1 MKGSKRFPV
10 LAAFCILGVTL
21 MTAACVKNSP
31 AASDDLQFSA
41 ESSISTKAIYGADA
55 GEYQRIIWQGGDEV
69 TIASDQAETLWGRK
83 FCDYI
88 VTPESGD
95 GSATTRESKGRI
107 SRKPTIVDNTEDSG
121 LRWNENASG
130 TANFWSVYPAT
141 TDNSIQNG
149 NVRISIPATT
159 SPALSVNQPS
169 GDIIKILDPVNGS
182 YPMVAHATASANN
195 ALVKLQYYPA
205 FTAFQ
210 VTLLNNSGG
219 QITLASCSLSSTTSD
234 LCGTFT
240 ASIDDLAMDNPQ
252 SPVLSNLTGA
262 GKSVSVGI
270 GQVLADGKGIT
281 FSIFC
286 LPQDL
291 TNMTFSCTYVDAS
304 GEQTRKL
311 QLKKDDAP
319 IVFGA
324 CKQHRMTL
332 TLGDDLNF
340 DISLV
345 MKIILANAFPNL
357 FDMNWNI
364 GRLELLYKGTT
375 TPVSEEDI
383 RKAILEAKD
392 VTITND
398 YGQQGLPYSATDMA
412 AFKNLERFVI
422 DNTHTVSEI
431 VIDGLQHFKTF
442 DMIYADNIHNV
453 TIMNC
458 PMTEDVT
465 INSQSLETL
474 YFENLAHMKYLT
486 INEGTANSN
495 LDILSI
501 KNCPDLEVAD
511 LGDVGALTNIDF
523 SDCSNLTTLNINM
536 AYALQNLDLSGCS
549 SLKTLYINE
558 PNVLKTLDT
567 HECTSI
573 ESIVLRNPQSLL
585 EFESHSTTL
594 KELKFIGGQYADI
607 GAQNL
612 VRMELDTPSLETFH
626 FVNLFKMNSLTLA
639 NLPASITNFG
649 RFLPP
654 PQYGN
659 LNYLSV
665 TACNGFQTVEIDP
678 ANNLREMHFDSCTKL
693 TTVSLVNNYV
703 SDSERIATKHNCPKL
718 PYYTKGGKQYNFTEN

>member
-107 SRKPTIVDNTEDSG
+107 SRKPTIVDKTEDSG

-252 SPVLSNLTGA
+252 SPVLSNLTNA

-270 GQVLADGKGIT
+270 AQVLADGKGIT

-332 TLGDDLNF
+332 TLRDDLNF

-357 FDMNWNI
+357 FDMNWSI

-422 DNTHTVSEI
+422 DNTHTISDI
-431 VIDGLQHFKTF
+431 TIDGLQHFKTF

-453 TIMNC
+453 TITNC
-458 PMTEDVT
+458 PIAETVT
-465 INSQSLETL
+465 INSQSLSTL
-474 YFENLAHMKYLT
+474 DFENLAELKYLT

-495 LDILSI
+495 LETLTV
-501 KNCPDLEVAD
+501 KNCPDLLVAN
-511 LGDVGALTNIDF
+511 LGDVGKLEEIDL
-523 SDCSNLTTLNINM
+523 SGCDKMTTLNINL
-536 AYALQNLDLSGCS
+536 AYKLEDLDLSGCS
-549 SLKTLYINE
+549 ALKTLYINE

-567 HECTSI
+567 HECASI

>member
-1 MKGSKRFPV
+1 
-10 LAAFCILGVTL
+10 
-21 MTAACVKNSP
+21 
-31 AASDDLQFSA
+31 
-41 ESSISTKAIYGADA
+41 
-55 GEYQRIIWQGGDEV
+55 
-69 TIASDQAETLWGRK
+69 
-83 FCDYI
+83 
-88 VTPESGD
+88 
-95 GSATTRESKGRI
+95 
-107 SRKPTIVDNTEDSG
+107 
-121 LRWNENASG
+121 
-130 TANFWSVYPAT
+130 
-141 TDNSIQNG
+141 
-149 NVRISIPATT
+149 
-159 SPALSVNQPS
+159 
-169 GDIIKILDPVNGS
+169 
-182 YPMVAHATASANN
+182 
-195 ALVKLQYYPA
+195 
-205 FTAFQ
+205 
-210 VTLLNNSGG
+210 
-219 QITLASCSLSSTTSD
+219 
-234 LCGTFT
+234 
-240 ASIDDLAMDNPQ
+240 MDNPQ

-332 TLGDDLNF
+332 TLRDDLNF
-340 DISLV
+340 DISMV

-357 FDMNWNI
+357 FDMNWSI

-398 YGQQGLPYSATDMA
+398 YGQQNLPYTAADMA
-412 AFKNLERFVI
+412 VFKNLERFVI
-422 DNTHTVSEI
+422 DNTHTISDI
-431 VIDGLQHFKTF
+431 TIDGLQHFKTF

-453 TIMNC
+453 TITNC
-458 PMTEDVT
+458 PMTETVT
-465 INSQSLETL
+465 INSQSLSTL
-474 YFENLAHMKYLT
+474 DFENLAELKYLT

-495 LDILSI
+495 LETLTV
-501 KNCPDLEVAD
+501 KNCPDLLVAD
-511 LGDVGALTNIDF
+511 LGNVGKLEEIDL
-523 SDCSNLTTLNINM
+523 SGCDKMTTLNINL
-536 AYALQNLDLSGCS
+536 AYKLEDLDLSGCS
-549 SLKTLYINE
+549 ALKTLYINE
-558 PNVLKTLDT
+558 PEVLKTLDT
-567 HECTSI
+567 SECTAI
-573 ESIVLRNPQSLL
+573 ESIILKNPQSLL

-594 KELKFIGGQYADI
+594 KELKFIGGQYAAI

-626 FVNLFKMNSLTLA
+626 FVNLFKMNSLTLS
-639 NLPASITNFG
+639 NLPANITNFS

-665 TACNGFQTVEIDP
+665 TACNGFQTVEIDR
-678 ANNLREMHFDSCTKL
+678 ANNLREMHFDSCANL
-693 TTVSLVNNYV
+693 RTVTLINNYV
-703 SDSERIATKHNCPKL
+703 SDNERIATKHNCPNL
-718 PYYTKGGKQYNFTEN
+718 PYYTRGGTIYYFTEN